1 MTVKQVALPEIPA
14 ARYLGGIT
22 HGAGRGPSAHTTVF
36 SNEGGDVGVQF
47 SKLRVWLDLAV
58 TVVAGLLGILTIFWR
73 DWIEALTGW
82 DPDHHTGSTEWAIVA
97 ALLIAAIAMGFVT
110 HYHWKCLRVKHR
122 QLT

>member
-1 MTVKQVALPEIPA
+1 MQSGLRHRFWLESVLALITGA
-14 ARYLGGIT
+14 AAVIT
-22 HGAGRGPSAHTTVF
+22 
-36 SNEGGDVGVQF
+36 
-47 SKLRVWLDLAV
+47 L
-58 TVVAGLLGILTIFWR
+58 FWH